1 MKTVFGYFL
10 IIFSMLFMIAL
21 AFPQFYSNN
30 SSGRIDKNTSLKL
43 DFLKQ
48 EESPVVLLFF
58 GYVGCENIC
67 PPAMR
72 ELNDIYKQLDKTKIK
87 VYFIN
92 LLDTINK
99 DAPSYYAKEFHKDF
113 KGVYLDNLGIKKV
126 ANKFNLSIS
135 KVNNSE
141 INHSGYLYV
150 LKKDYKN
157 NGYTLNYIY
166 TTKPFNEEAIVKDI
180 YILLQNRD

>member
-1 MKTVFGYFL
+1 MKTVFGYLL
-10 IIFSMLFMIAL
+10 IIFSIFFMIAL

-30 SSGRIDKNTSLKL
+30 DSGRIDKNTPLKL

-58 GYVGCENIC
+58 GYVGCDNIC

-72 ELNDIYKQLDKTKIK
+72 EINDIYEQLDKTNVK

-99 DAPSYYAKEFHKDF
+99 DAPNYYAKEFNKDF
-113 KGVYLDNLGIKKV
+113 KGIYLDNLSMKKII
-126 ANKFNLSIS
+126 NKFSLSIT
-135 KVNNSE
+135 KVNNNE

-150 LKKDYKN
+150 LKKDNKE
-157 NGYTLNYIY
+157 YTLNYIY
-166 TTKPFNEEAIVKDI
+166 TTKPFNEESIIKDI
-180 YILLQNRD
+180 SILLQNRD